1 MQPQPQPQ
9 QQNVVVTGVQP
20 MYVAQP
26 YQTATVVNS
35 YPRGQSTVIG
45 LLLIIAGCLS
55 IIFNIVDLA
64 IGTQRVTYRSSYT
77 YYNTYSSSYSSYSS
91 RYNGNTLSHESMGVS
106 AHGFWCGV
114 MVSF

>member
-1 MQPQPQPQ
+1 MQPQ

-26 YQTATVVNS
+26 FQTATVVNS
-35 YPRGQSTVIG
+35 YNAGQSQIIG

-64 IGTQRVTYRSSYT
+64 IGTQYYT
-77 YYNTYSSSYSSYSS
+77 RYISLSSYS
-91 RYNGNTLSHESMGVS
+91 NGALG
-106 AHGFWCGV
+106 HGIWCGI
-114 MVSF
+114 MVSVPFHVYTTLFHHKIWQ